1 MKRKALGPN
10 KQSAKGKPL
19 TPRFHL
25 YWLGILIFAVAF
37 TGMLLGDFNAE
48 IRPASMELFF
58 HISGAVAF
66 CFALAEQA
74 AVYVGHKQGR
84 IPCEQAMRYAGFMDR
99 NGSWSA
105 PLICL
110 TFVAFGLMTVMRE
123 GVNTWDLA
131 IGWFFVVG
139 FGYAIVRFFV
149 RLFRKK

>member
-1 MKRKALGPN
+1 MKRKVPHQSTQPAKRKAL
-10 KQSAKGKPL
+10 
-19 TPRFHL
+19 TPRFYL

-37 TGMLLGDFNAE
+37 TGMLLGDFNAD
-48 IRPASMELFF
+48 IRPTGMELFF
-58 HISGAVAF
+58 HISGAIAF
-66 CFALAEQA
+66 CFALAEQT

-84 IPCEQAMRYAGFMDR
+84 IPYEQAMRYAGFMER

-110 TFVAFGLMTVMRE
+110 IFVAFGLMTVQRE

-131 IGWFFVVG
+131 IGWLFVLG
-139 FGYAIVRFFV
+139 FGYAIVRFLV